1 MKETVSGSS
10 KFFASSTASLMATPG
25 VTSGSSRY
33 DELSQ
38 RAAEHGHGRAGDA
51 LRPPAVGMAADY
63 LVELQAV
70 LRREGDEA
78 LNIGELG
85 LAGLVGDGPLLL
97 SEGGEMLR
105 LEIFLHQRFRLQARG
120 RLSVNEHTRSRVW
133 ALVSSSLVEGHAG
146 DVDVDDGGAHAGHGL
161 HRGGDGVLHCLATPT
176 TLEP

>member
-120 RLSVNEHTRSRVW
+120 RLSVNEPDR
-133 ALVSSSLVEGHAG
+133 
-146 DVDVDDGGAHAGHGL
+146 GL
-161 HRGGDGVLHCLATPT
+161 PGPCPRHHLSKATPETWTLTTGVPMPVMDSTAAVTASCTCLATPT